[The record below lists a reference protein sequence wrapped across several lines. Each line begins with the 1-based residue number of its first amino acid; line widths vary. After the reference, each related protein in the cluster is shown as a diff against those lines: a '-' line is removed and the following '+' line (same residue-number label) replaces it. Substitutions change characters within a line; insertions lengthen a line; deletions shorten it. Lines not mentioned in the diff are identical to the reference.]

1 MKNIFYVFLLMPLFY
16 LGAQDE
22 GPYLIRLHVVEVE
35 GNIGAF
41 IQANREYYK
50 PLAAKAPKDCP
61 AEPLKFKTKKLSF
74 KESYP
79 YFLYK

>member
-1 MKNIFYVFLLMPLFY
+1 MPLFY

-41 IQANREYYK
+41 IQANRE
-50 PLAAKAPKDCP
+50 
-61 AEPLKFKTKKLSF
+61 SV
-74 KESYP
+74 SYTH
-79 YFLYK
+79 LRAHET

>member
-50 PLAAKAPKDCP
+50 PLAELPH
-61 AEPLKFKTKKLSF
+61 EQ
-74 KESYP
+74 
-79 YFLYK
+79 